1 MIKFEDLVCKKM
13 EAELIPA
20 IIQDSKTN
28 QVLMLGYMNKEAYNR
43 SLESGL
49 VTFYSRSKMRLWTK
63 GETSGN
69 YLKIVSIVG
78 DCDRDTILIKAIPC
92 GPVCHTGS
100 TTCFGN
106 SNSGFI
112 KKLEGIIDQRY
123 NERPENSYTTRLFDK
138 GVTKI
143 AQKVGEEAVETV
155 IEAIR
160 GDKSRLIYE
169 LGDLVYHSLVL
180 MKTLD
185 ISLEDIENELAS
197 RER

>member
-69 YLKIVSIVG
+69 YLKIVSIVD

-160 GDKSRLIYE
+160 GGKSRLIYE

>member
-20 IIQDSKTN
+20 VIQDSKTN

>member
-28 QVLMLGYMNKEAYNR
+28 QVLMLGYMNKESYNR

>member
-92 GPVCHTGS
+92 GSVCHTGS